1 MAPGEDSDRTQVGD
15 EKNSTEEQIKRPRR
29 RRSRVSV
36 IGVLG
41 ELLITAGV
49 LVFLF
54 LGWQLWFNDLVV
66 GAQQDKAGAALA
78 HSFEAALPTAS
89 ASPTPTPT
97 ASSTVAPDYGAPVVK
112 AEPAVD
118 TKFGVMYIPR
128 FGSTYARPIS
138 QGVGVPDVL
147 NKAGIGHYPGT
158 QMPGQVGN
166 FAVAAHRT
174 TYGAP
179 FKQVATL
186 RVGDNIY
193 IQTQDGYYTYQYRGL
208 EYVRPTGVGVLD
220 PVPQFPGIAATDRV
234 LTMTSCNPEFSAAE
248 RIISY
253 AIYVGWQPLSA
264 GAPSEIAA
272 TATPTAKG

>member
-1 MAPGEDSDRTQVGD
+1 MQH
-15 EKNSTEEQIKRPRR
+15 RPRR
-29 RRSRVSV
+29 QNRRISI

-49 LVFLF
+49 VVFLF
-54 LGWQLWFNDLVV
+54 LGWQLWLNDIVV
-66 GAQQDKAGAALA
+66 GAEQNKAGAALA
-78 HSFEAALPTAS
+78 HSFEVAA
-89 ASPTPTPT
+89 PTPT
-97 ASSTVAPDYGAPVVK
+97 ATPSASAPAVAPDYGEPIVVGAP
-112 AEPAVD
+112 AID

-128 FGSTYARPIS
+128 FGPTYMRSIT

-147 NKAGIGHYPGT
+147 NKNGIGHYPGT

-186 RVGDNIY
+186 QVGDNIY
-193 IQTQDGYYTYQYRGL
+193 IQTQEGYYTYQYRGL
-208 EYVRPTGVGVLD
+208 EYVRPTGVGVLA
-220 PVPQFPGIAATDRV
+220 PVPQLPGVTATDRI

-253 AIYVGWQPLSA
+253 AVYVGWQPLSA
-264 GAPSEIAA
+264 GAPAEIAN
-272 TATPTAKG
+272 TVTSSAKG